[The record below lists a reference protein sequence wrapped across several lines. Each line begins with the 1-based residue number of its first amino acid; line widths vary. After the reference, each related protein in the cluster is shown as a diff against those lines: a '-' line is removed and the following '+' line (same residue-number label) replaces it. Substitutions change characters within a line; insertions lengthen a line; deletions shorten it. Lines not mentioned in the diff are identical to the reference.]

1 MMTNLHF
8 FIIKAVTKE
17 ARMNN
22 SNFLDRHFYRIVFIL
37 CEVLLAINALSV
49 SNGPFV
55 YFDQDYI

>member
-8 FIIKAVTKE
+8 FIIKSETKE

-22 SNFLDRHFYRIVFIL
+22 NNFLGKHFYAMLFVL
-37 CEVLLAINALSV
+37 CEVLLAINALSA
-49 SNGPFV
+49 SSGPFV